1 MNTHPDVER
10 SVTDWLHDDVTT
22 AGSDKVLA
30 GVLLRVA
37 SVRQERIP
45 RPERFPVMNAH
56 AKLAVGLAAAVV
68 GVVVAYNLLPG
79 NGMGL
84 VGTPMAAASPPVLS
98 SLIPGSPTTT
108 PEDAM
113 WPVGTLGVGPHD
125 VKLLGIPFSF
135 TIPSPDWRSD
145 HGKGTLETGVF
156 PQTSFAWID
165 FGGPN
170 TWVYTDPC
178 ARKSA
183 TVGPSIAEQAAAL
196 TTIEGTDAVGPT
208 DVAVGGRP
216 AKLVVLTIHPD
227 VPCAQQGFELYGMTS
242 PGGGTTLYA
251 NGITSTIRVLF
262 VDTGGQ
268 ILMIHSDQL
277 GPDPKVAQEIQQ
289 VVDSIRFE

>member
-1 MNTHPDVER
+1 MNTQLDVEQI
-10 SVTDWLHDDVTT
+10 VTDWLHDEVTT

-30 GVLLRVA
+30 GALVRVA

-45 RPERFPVMNAH
+45 RPERFPVMNAY

-68 GVVVAYNLLPG
+68 GVVVAYSLLPE

-84 VGTPMAAASPPVLS
+84 IGTPMATASPSVLPS
-98 SLIPGSPTTT
+98 PTPSSPTTT
-108 PEDAM
+108 PEDAV

-125 VKLLGIPFSF
+125 AKLLGIPFSF

-145 HGKGTLETGVF
+145 HGEGTLETGVF

-165 FGGPN
+165 FGGPI
-170 TWVYTDPC
+170 TWIYTDPC

-227 VPCAQQGFELYGMTS
+227 VQCAQQGFELYGRTS

-251 NGITSTIRVLF
+251 NGITSTMRVWF

-268 ILMIHSDQL
+268 VLMIHSDQL
-277 GPDPKVAQEIQQ
+277 GANPKVEQEIQQ